1 MAGEDWAAGFLKR
14 NPELSLRCP
23 EPTSLS
29 RLSGFNWVQ
38 VNRFYGVLE
47 EQLATKKFSPQQIY
61 NVDES
66 GITTVQNP
74 GKILAKK
81 GCKQVGRVVSGE
93 KGTAT
98 TIVYAMS
105 ASVTLSRR
113 CSYSGGRGGLTS

>member
-47 EQLATKKFSPQQIY
+47 EQLATKKI
-61 NVDES
+61 
-66 GITTVQNP
+66 
-74 GKILAKK
+74 
-81 GCKQVGRVVSGE
+81 
-93 KGTAT
+93 
-98 TIVYAMS
+98 
-105 ASVTLSRR
+105 
-113 CSYSGGRGGLTS
+113 LTSADLQCR